1 MINLKIKRMY
11 YYLLTL
17 FLIFFLCFIFI
28 RLFVVKVN
36 PKIIIIARDTFKK
49 NIIDQITQLSGDI
62 TINNNFNNLLNID
75 KNENNEILYA
85 SYNLPKCYEVLS
97 NISSSLNN
105 KLSLQSFDLKEP
117 LFIGSNY
124 AFFASLG
131 PKVNIKIN
139 YIDMSLSNIY
149 TKITDYGMNNALIEM
164 YVTINIKGRI
174 FTPVLEQEE
183 TIKYDML
190 ISSMIINGRVPTFY
204 GGMITTSSNYFD
216 IPILM

>member
-1 MINLKIKRMY
+1 MEEMYDVFTKEGEYLGTRPASICESENPGFYYKIVWTI
-11 YYLLTL
+11 LL
-17 FLIFFLCFIFI
+17 
-28 RLFVVKVN
+28 
-36 PKIIIIARDTFKK
+36 
-49 NIIDQITQLSGDI
+49 
-62 TINNNFNNLLNID
+62 
-75 KNENNEILYA
+75 NENNEILYA

-124 AFFASLG
+124 VFFASLG